1 MLRISTDVVGFDD
14 HEHLARFIK
23 SLIEGNAYG
32 CVSAYSRWQLPLLYQ
47 SGVVFRYEPEHG
59 SGREWFDLPL
69 TVYRRGW
76 GDCDD
81 LCIWR
86 ICELVARGELA
97 TCKAN
102 FRRNALHVQVRRA
115 NGNVEDPSVL
125 LGANVR

>member
-1 MLRISTDVVGFDD
+1 MLRVSTDVVGFD
-14 HEHLARFIK
+14 HKSLAWYVK

-32 CVSAYSRWQLPLLYQ
+32 CAHAFASWNLPALYR
-47 SGVVFRYEPEHG
+47 SGVAFRLEPEHG
-59 SGREWFDLPL
+59 SGNEWFDLPL

-86 ICELVARGELA
+86 ICELVARGERA

-102 FRRNALHVQVRRA
+102 FRHNALHVQVRRED
-115 NGNVEDPSVL
+115 GRVEDPSVL
-125 LGANVR
+125 LGATTL